1 MASTDIEKLIV
12 RLEAVTDR
20 LENVSAGKSASQ
32 DNTSSVDDPDWL
44 DDYNKLHDGIFK
56 KFIQDS
62 KSIGGDV
69 EKQALLVEKAFAALR
84 DFMIIA
90 ARNNRPTQ
98 NDLQSLLKPLAEGIS
113 GVQDFREKNRKSVHF
128 NFLSAVSEGIPA
140 LGWIAVAPKPAA
152 YIVQMEESSMFYTN
166 KVLKEFRSENPT
178 LADWSTTWIKLIK
191 AMQEYVKDQ
200 HKTGI
205 QWNKNAPAAT
215 STTKAAETAASPPP
229 PAGGPP
235 PPPPPPGPP
244 PPPVATGAPAKGGD
258 DSKAALFASLNK
270 GEGVTSGL
278 KKVSADMQTHKN
290 PELRNQAPVPAKS
303 SNLAPRPYGAS
314 PQLKKFGGGAAAPV
328 KKPPVFEL
336 QNKKWVVE
344 WQENNQGLMIDTA
357 EPSHTVYV
365 YKCNNSNIQVKN
377 KVNSIILDQCKKC
390 ALVFESTISSV
401 EFVNC
406 QSVKVQANGSVP
418 TISVD
423 KTDGCAI
430 YLNKTNLGCQIV
442 SAKSSELN
450 VCITSDDG
458 DLTETP
464 LPEQFMS
471 TWNGGKWVTEVM
483 ALNL

>member
-215 STTKAAETAASPPP
+215 STTKAAETAA
-229 PAGGPP
+229 
-235 PPPPPPGPP
+235 
-244 PPPVATGAPAKGGD
+244 
-258 DSKAALFASLNK
+258 
-270 GEGVTSGL
+270 
-278 KKVSADMQTHKN
+278 
-290 PELRNQAPVPAKS
+290 
-303 SNLAPRPYGAS
+303 
-314 PQLKKFGGGAAAPV
+314 PV